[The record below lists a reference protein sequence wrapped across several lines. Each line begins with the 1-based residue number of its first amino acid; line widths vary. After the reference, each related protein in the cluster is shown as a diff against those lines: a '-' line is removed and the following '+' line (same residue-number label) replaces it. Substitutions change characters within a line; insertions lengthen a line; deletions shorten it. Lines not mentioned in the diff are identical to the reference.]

1 MLLLP
6 DENKVKNY
14 YSKKRPTRIW
24 LRRVTNFWG
33 LAESSVSKV
42 QQAIKWKRKCVDS
55 RENLFK
61 MCGGFKS
68 NLKPTLSVE
77 VYILVQE
84 KT

>member
-24 LRRVTNFWG
+24 LRWVTNFWG
-33 LAESSVSKV
+33 LIENSVGKV
-42 QQAIKWKRKCVDS
+42 QQVNKSKRKCVDS

-61 MCGGFKS
+61 MCRGFKS

-77 VYILVQE
+77 VYIFVQE